1 MARRHRNLLTRL
13 DSIGLN
19 RYQIAEEDVQTVE
32 KYLGIIQANLAGF
45 SVWDELVH
53 YGGEYGTSILIH
65 EVVELRHLGLTEQGL
80 RGETQRSLRQL
91 LFQNLE
97 AHIFALYEEHLYLQ
111 EAMNRLYSEN
121 FEVATLIK
129 ANRSDDRDLQLFLK
143 GGIGLFLL
151 EEERVATARRVLAEL
166 KVGGKR

>member
-1 MARRHRNLLTRL
+1 MTFCAINNREPFRGQTTPQPPDETRFHW
-13 DSIGLN
+13 S
-19 RYQIAEEDVQTVE
+19 E
-32 KYLGIIQANLAGF
+32 
-45 SVWDELVH
+45 
-53 YGGEYGTSILIH
+53 
-65 EVVELRHLGLTEQGL
+65 
-80 RGETQRSLRQL
+80 SL
-91 LFQNLE
+91 LE